1 MKDGAI
7 LLESPGNLEIITPPS
22 SNPSSNPQISRVVV
36 SNATSADAGLY
47 TCTGINAAGSVSGM
61 IKVEIEM
68 TKCESYSYYMCR

>member
-7 LLESPGNLEIITPPS
+7 LLESPGHLEIIPPT
-22 SNPSSNPQISRVVV
+22 SNPHISRVVV

-61 IKVEIEM
+61 IKVEIET
-68 TKCESYSYYMCR
+68 TKCESYSYCICR